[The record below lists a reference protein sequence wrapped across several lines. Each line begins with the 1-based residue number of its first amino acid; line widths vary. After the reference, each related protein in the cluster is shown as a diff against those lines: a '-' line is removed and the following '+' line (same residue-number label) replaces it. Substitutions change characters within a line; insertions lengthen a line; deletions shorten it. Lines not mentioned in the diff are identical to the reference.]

1 MIEIGMLK
9 IIITSGSSAIGVIN
23 KGMLNQRLSA
33 IDKHLSELIKKQD
46 QMITREIKSAF
57 DSIND
62 AISTENE
69 KTREKRLDFA
79 EDNLLKNTRLDINLQ
94 TDEKPNGYW
103 ICLANFGL
111 SFVCGIRNDAIIGI
125 KHLIK
130 SFEAD
135 ATLAREIYPDFFATV
150 LEKRTNEIDKKWYD
164 ANFKTINEKDY
175 SMDVFWKKAGAI
187 LTGAG
192 AVVGAILLK
201 TTAPMGSL
209 TQEATK
215 MGNEATTEI
224 LKEKALK
231 SLNEERIEKFNIFCR
246 EAALEALELINK
258 TSNESLKEILNNK

>member
-1 MIEIGMLK
+1 MIALEDLK
-9 IIITSGSSAIGVIN
+9 TIITSGSSAIGVIN
-23 KGMLNQRLSA
+23 RVMLNQRLSA
-33 IDKHLSELIKKQD
+33 IEKHLSELIKKQD

-57 DSIND
+57 DAIND
-62 AISTENE
+62 SLTTENE
-69 KTREKRLDFA
+69 RTREKRLDFA
-79 EDNLLKNTRLDINLQ
+79 EDNLLKNTRLDIALE
-94 TDEKPNGYW
+94 TDDKPNGYW

-135 ATLAREIYPDFFATV
+135 AVLAREIYPDFFVSV
-150 LEKRTNEIDKKWYD
+150 LEKRTNEIDRNWYD
-164 ANFKTINEKDY
+164 AKFKEINEKDY

-201 TTAPMGSL
+201 TPAPMKSVV
-209 TQEATK
+209 
-215 MGNEATTEI
+215 NEAHKMDAEASPEI
-224 LKEKALK
+224 LKAKAIEK
-231 SLNEERIEKFNIFCR
+231 LNEERINNFNVFCR
-246 EAALEALELINK
+246 EASSEVLELINK